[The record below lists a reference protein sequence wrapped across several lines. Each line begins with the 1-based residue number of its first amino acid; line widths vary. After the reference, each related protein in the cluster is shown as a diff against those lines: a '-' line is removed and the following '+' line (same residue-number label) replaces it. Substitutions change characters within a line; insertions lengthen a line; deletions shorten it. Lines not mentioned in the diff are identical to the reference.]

1 MFLCEGGR
9 GSVGRCVGV
18 CRGLHLCGLC
28 VFLFCLGWKTRG
40 CIILLWT
47 LKAGEQLSFLRSLH
61 GLMLGVGDVQNTP
74 PPPPPVSTSQISQF
88 ICDFG
93 FILGDGTTTYSII
106 HIYKK
111 TNKFDISRV
120 VSVGNYTSPFLHL
133 IETGYFVITEACEIP
148 SHRARQLAGQWDQ
161 GRTTTIRN

>member
-1 MFLCEGGR
+1 MRFPLLF
-9 GSVGRCVGV
+9 GV
-18 CRGLHLCGLC
+18 KNKGMHNFIMDFKSWRATAISTEFTWAD
-28 VFLFCLGWKTRG
+28 VRSRG
-40 CIILLWT
+40 CT
-47 LKAGEQLSFLRSLH
+47 KYPA
-61 GLMLGVGDVQNTP
+61 
-74 PPPPPVSTSQISQF
+74 PPPPVSTSQISQF

-120 VSVGNYTSPFLHL
+120 VSVGNYPSPFLHL

-148 SHRARQLAGQWDQ
+148 SHRARQLAGQ
-161 GRTTTIRN
+161 